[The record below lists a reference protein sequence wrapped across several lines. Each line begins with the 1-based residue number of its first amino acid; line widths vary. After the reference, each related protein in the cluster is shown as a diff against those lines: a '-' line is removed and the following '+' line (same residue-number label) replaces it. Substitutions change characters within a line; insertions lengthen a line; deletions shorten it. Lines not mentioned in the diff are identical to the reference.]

1 MGDMQGGIQTEET
14 MNEMQHELGD
24 TVYLKHDPEEVARMV
39 TGIVIRPTGVL
50 YQLSAANE
58 NGFYYAIEISKERKS
73 DSKTG
78 AGFKK

>member
-1 MGDMQGGIQTEET
+1 

-24 TVYLKHDPEEVARMV
+24 TVYLKHDPEEVVRMV

-50 YQLSAANE
+50 YQLSAANVE
-58 NGFYYAIEISKERKS
+58 TAHYAIEISKERKS